1 MTTADR
7 RSSPRYRA
15 LPGTFAYFHSFGSR
29 TVGAIRDLSVG
40 GVYIEDPRS
49 RFTEESELDLEL
61 PLEDE
66 VLVLRGVVARSFP
79 GQGFAVQFRAGP
91 PDKEE
96 RLEEFLHQLSSK
108 EAHRKEPAA
117 AEAAPAPAGREPL
130 TPSNALELAALV
142 ELLEE
147 KGILTSSDLLERMKE
162 ILDRKKPH

>member
-29 TVGAIRDLSVG
+29 TVGAIRDLSLG

-49 RFTEESELDLEL
+49 RFSEESELDLEL
-61 PLEDE
+61 PLENE
-66 VLVLRGVVARSFP
+66 VLVLRGVVARAFP

-91 PDKEE
+91 SDKEE
-96 RLEEFLHQLSSK
+96 RLEEFLHSLSTK
-108 EAHRKEPAA
+108 KAPLQEPAV
-117 AEAAPAPAGREPL
+117 AEAGKSPAGAEPL

-147 KGILTSSDLLERMKE
+147 KGVLTQTDVLERMKE